1 MPLID
6 LKTDLKN
13 LGYGSD
19 KPYVTKDINNPPKYN
34 SVSKEVTARV
44 DDVTRVTKMFA
55 SANGIKFVAHEAL
68 LNSEGTGDRIKKSRA
83 QGKTLAGAIL
93 KEAGRVVVNSGK
105 TVASLIAQT
114 GVAGTG
120 QQL

>member
-83 QGKTLAGAIL
+83 FVRQLGEYDSNSKQGRSHYHHSVWSDCSTA
-93 KEAGRVVVNSGK
+93 ESVRP
-105 TVASLIAQT
+105 
-114 GVAGTG
+114 
-120 QQL
+120 